1 MIVMCAD
8 LDASLLCDISCV
20 EGFVIYSNNIYILV
34 VMLQS
39 ILQAQHKRHEQTKII
54 SFTMSLTC
62 HHQCNAFHFVQKKG
76 VACIKWGENTKLTDI

>member
-34 VMLQS
+34 VMLQL
-39 ILQAQHKRHEQTKII
+39 ILQAQHKHHEQ
-54 SFTMSLTC
+54 
-62 HHQCNAFHFVQKKG
+62 
-76 VACIKWGENTKLTDI
+76 IKHINKQNPLVLQ